1 MGGIPTNYKG
11 EVLSDKDKN
20 VVEGLYSVGEAACVS
35 VHGANRLGANSLLD
49 LVVFGRSC
57 GMNIVDKMKNDKKNV
72 DNLDIDYDNF
82 NKSLMYINNLINE
95 NENKENK
102 ENNNINSNSGNIRSI
117 MQESMQKYASVYK
130 SEDLLQK
137 GFDIIKDLTTKKI
150 TIKDKSI
157 VWNTDLIE
165 ALELRNMISL
175 AYVTV
180 LLVYLEKKVEEV
192 ITDTTS
198 LKEMMKNGCIIH

>member
-57 GMNIVDKMKNDKKNV
+57 GMNIVDKMKNDKNV

-117 MQESMQKYASVYK
+117 MRRLNLESIISKNM
-130 SEDLLQK
+130 LQY
-137 GFDIIKDLTTKKI
+137 IKVKI
-150 TIKDKSI
+150 
-157 VWNTDLIE
+157 
-165 ALELRNMISL
+165 
-175 AYVTV
+175 Y
-180 LLVYLEKKVEEV
+180 YKKVL
-192 ITDTTS
+192 I
-198 LKEMMKNGCIIH
+198 